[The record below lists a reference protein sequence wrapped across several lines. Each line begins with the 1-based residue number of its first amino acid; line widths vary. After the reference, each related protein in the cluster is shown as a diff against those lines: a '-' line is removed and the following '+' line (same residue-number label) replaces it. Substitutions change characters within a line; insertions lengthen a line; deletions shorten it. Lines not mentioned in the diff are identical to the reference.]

1 MEENRKRMIDRM
13 DDVSSIKI
21 IETPEEE
28 QKKAQEEA
36 DKHIEEAMERVLK
49 QASREEDDS
58 SEESD

>member
-1 MEENRKRMIDRM
+1 MEESRKRMVDRM

-21 IETPEEE
+21 IETSEEE
-28 QKKAQEEA
+28 QRKAQEAA

-49 QASREEDDS
+49 QASKEEDNS

>member
-21 IETPEEE
+21 IETSEEE
-28 QKKAQEEA
+28 QRKAQEEA

>member
-1 MEENRKRMIDRM
+1 MEESRKRIVDRM

-21 IETPEEE
+21 IETSEEE
-28 QKKAQEEA
+28 QRKAREEA

>member
-1 MEENRKRMIDRM
+1 MEESRKRIVDRM

-21 IETPEEE
+21 IETSEEE
-28 QKKAQEEA
+28 QRKAQEAA

-49 QASREEDDS
+49 QASKEEDNS

>member
-21 IETPEEE
+21 IETSEEE
-28 QKKAQEEA
+28 QRKAQEAA